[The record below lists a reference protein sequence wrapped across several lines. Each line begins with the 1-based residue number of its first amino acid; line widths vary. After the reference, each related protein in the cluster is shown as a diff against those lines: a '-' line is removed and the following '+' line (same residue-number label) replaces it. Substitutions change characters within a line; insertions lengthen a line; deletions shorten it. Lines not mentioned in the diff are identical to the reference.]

1 MRGGLHFQ
9 RLVRAPVVVP
19 ADPVCNHSV
28 GVLQG
33 FEPVAMHALIL
44 ERANHAFDHP
54 ILLGAVGR
62 NELLLQA
69 VAFDQR
75 RVAAAG
81 KYQAV
86 IGPQQEWMLDFA
98 QASIPRDQGLL
109 QR

>member
-1 MRGGLHFQ
+1 M
-9 RLVRAPVVVP
+9 VVP
-19 ADPVCNHSV
+19 ADPVRNHSA

-33 FEPVAMHALIL
+33 FEPVAMHTLIL
-44 ERANHAFDHP
+44 ERTNHALDHP
-54 ILLGAVGR
+54 VLLGTVGR
-62 NELLLQA
+62 DELLLQA
-69 VAFDQR
+69 IAFDQG

-86 IGPQQEWMLDFA
+86 IGPQQEWMLDLA